1 MYNISTILQSITLK
15 SSEREIEQ
23 KIVIPLL
30 ELLDYHT
37 SDWQD
42 QVKIGRLKPDFI
54 VHPENAPILHPSFLI
69 IEVKAANKK
78 LSNRTWQIIRYM
90 RKTGAIF
97 GLLTNGYDFHILYND
112 HNNIISIAQY
122 SQTQLIQQYVD
133 FYKLLCKDTCLNF
146 LSVLYS
152 EQEQT
157 KLKFLQPITPKLNNL
172 QSPNHIEK
180 TEILTANTMIE
191 PTKQARIITVFNN
204 KGGVG
209 KTTTTINLAAALN
222 QLGKK
227 VLLVDI
233 DAQANLTTGLGIDPL
248 QDVEHQGKKDIS
260 HLLTEP
266 RLTLEEVMFKK
277 RWNDIQLD
285 IIPSHIRLSDME
297 NTLNQTPDI
306 DRILSKKLKKYRS
319 EYDYILIDPPP
330 SFGKVNTIALMAS
343 SSVLIPVQFSPYPI
357 RALEYVI
364 NRAIAVSDFKDEKLP
379 ILGVAISMYQ
389 RRSSKV
395 TLNMTQEIFEILDKN
410 ISYQEIELFPE
421 DTWIPQ
427 LQIVSISAGKGYPL
441 CYAEHDDKLTNF
453 EKQSAQDAWNCYT
466 NLAEHIMTIKEVH

>member
-1 MYNISTILQSITLK
+1 MYNINTILQSITLK
-15 SSEREIEQ
+15 SSERDIEQ

-30 ELLDYHT
+30 QFLDYHT

-42 QVKIGRLKPDFI
+42 QAKIGRLKPDFI
-54 VHPENAPILHPSFLI
+54 VHPENAPILHPSYLI

-78 LSNRTWQIIRYM
+78 LSNRTWQISRYM
-90 RKTGAIF
+90 RKTSAIF

-112 HNNIISIAQY
+112 HSNIITIAEY
-122 SQTQLIQQYVD
+122 SQTQLIKQYVE
-133 FYKLLCKDTCLNF
+133 FYKLLCKETCLNF

-152 EQEQT
+152 EQEKV
-157 KLKFLQPITPKLNNL
+157 KLGFIENLKPPTQNLNITIN
-172 QSPNHIEK
+172 
-180 TEILTANTMIE
+180 TENTMTE
-191 PTKQARIITVFNN
+191 QTKQAQIITVFNN

-248 QDVEHQGKKDIS
+248 QDIENQGRKDIS

-266 RLTLEEVMFKK
+266 RLTIEEVIFKK
-277 RWNDIQLD
+277 RWHDIYLD
-285 IIPSHIRLSDME
+285 IIPSHIRLSNME
-297 NTLNQTPDI
+297 TTLNSTPDI

-330 SFGKVNTIALMAS
+330 SFSKANNIALMAS
-343 SSVLIPVQFSPYPI
+343 SSILIPLQFSPYPI
-357 RALEYVI
+357 RALEYAI
-364 NRAIAVSDFKDEKLP
+364 KRAIAMIEAKEEPLK
-379 ILGVAISMYQ
+379 ILGIAISMYQ
-389 RRSSKV
+389 RRSSKL
-395 TLNMTQEIFEILDKN
+395 TRDMTQEIFNILEKHTD
-410 ISYQEIELFPE
+410 YQEIELFPE
-421 DTWIPQ
+421 ETWIPQ
-427 LQIVSISAGKGYPL
+427 LQIVSTNAGKGYPL
-441 CYAEHDDKLTNF
+441 CYAEHDDQLTTA

-466 NLAEHIMTIKEVH
+466 NLAEHIMTIKEEN